1 MDIVVTVCQATQ
13 VNKRQSFS
21 QHTHKGEDLV
31 LSPFLGRPSAGDIWL
46 LLRWQVLEP
55 AGMIRPWER

>member
-1 MDIVVTVCQATQ
+1 MDIVVTLCQAKL
-13 VNKRQSFS
+13 VNKRQSLS

-31 LSPFLGRPSAGDIWL
+31 LSPFRGDSAGDVWL